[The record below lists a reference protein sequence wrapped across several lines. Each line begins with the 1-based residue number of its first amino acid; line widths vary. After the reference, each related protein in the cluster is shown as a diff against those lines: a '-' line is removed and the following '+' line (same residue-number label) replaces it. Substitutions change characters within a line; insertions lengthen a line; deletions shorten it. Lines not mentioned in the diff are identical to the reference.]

1 MENIQRLL
9 ALGKWSK
16 ARDASL
22 HLVQT
27 ALGGLHYLQTYD
39 RTLIRTIVTLA
50 YTGWAAF
57 TCLYLFRPVE
67 GFASAS
73 PRYRQNLFGFAIA
86 TLVVTWAVFLLQ
98 RSPVTFYVYVIF
110 PIYFWHEF
118 LTHAAPS
125 LVRQVAQT
133 GYLTVMLQVVTAIF
147 CTQAMV
153 VSFQHF
159 IFP

>member
-1 MENIQRLL
+1 LDAVENLL
-9 ALGKWSK
+9 AKGEWSK
-16 ARDASL
+16 AREASL

-57 TCLYLFRPVE
+57 TCIYLFRPTE

-73 PRYRQNLFGFAIA
+73 PRYRQNLSGFAFA
-86 TLVVTWAVFLLQ
+86 TGAVTWAIFFWQ
-98 RSPVTFYVYVIF
+98 RSPVTFYVYIVF
-110 PIYFWHEF
+110 PVYFWHEF
-118 LTHAAPS
+118 LAHAAPS
-125 LVRQVAQT
+125 LLRQVAQA
-133 GYLTVMLQVVTAIF
+133 GYLTVALQVVTVIL

-153 VSFQHF
+153 VSFYQF
-159 IFP
+159 SL